1 MYDFNFICRESKQN
15 KQGVAPIELS
25 IIINGKRTYV
35 ALPLKCNAIEFRKKM
50 NSKRNNEI
58 LEYTSAVRLQLNK
71 YINDMMMRDI
81 AITAQSL
88 KEHFLNGGVKVYMLS
103 DLKSDYLK
111 HYKKKVDTGV
121 ATAGVYRKYELAIDK
136 FIAYIGKDI
145 ECDKITCIDIDG
157 FYLELSKTMKRTS
170 ANYVLVRLKT
180 FFIFAVNSGKI
191 KLNPF
196 NQVTIDRKPNEVDKL
211 DRTEIE
217 VIKRKNFIGRLD
229 KVRDL
234 FLFQCYTALSY
245 VDMCNL
251 SYSDIQEKDGLHF
264 INKPRQKTKV
274 AFFAVIND
282 DAMAILEKYDYQLP
296 LLSNQKYNAYLKE
309 IGDICNI
316 SKPLHSHLARH
327 TCATQLLNDGMSL
340 EIVAKVLGHTNTR
353 QTMQYAKLLD
363 DTVLQAFK
371 KIG

>member
-1 MYDFNFICRESKQN
+1 MYDFSFICRESKQD
-15 KQGVAPIELS
+15 KKGFAPIELS

-35 ALPLKCNAIEFRKKM
+35 SLPLKCNAIDFKKKIT
-50 NSKRNNEI
+50 SKRNNDI

-71 YINDMMMRDI
+71 HINDMMMRDI

-88 KEHFLNGGVKVYMLS
+88 KEYFLNGGVKCYMLLQ
-103 DLKSDYLK
+103 LKSDYLS
-111 HYKKKVDTGV
+111 HYQKKVDTGV
-121 ATAGVYRKYELAIDK
+121 ATPGVYRKYELAIDK
-136 FIAYIGKDI
+136 FISYIGKDI
-145 ECDKITCIDIDG
+145 EVDKITCIDIDG
-157 FYLELSKTMKRTS
+157 FHLELSKTMQRTS

-180 FFIFAVNSGKI
+180 FFIFACNAGKL

-196 NQVTIDRKPNEVDKL
+196 NQVTIDRKPNDVEKL

-251 SYSDIQEKDGLHF
+251 SYSDIQEKDGMYF
-264 INKPRQKTKV
+264 VNKPRQKTKV
-274 AFFAVIND
+274 NFFAVINT
-282 DAMAILEKYDYQLP
+282 DAMDILRKYDYELP

-316 SKPLHSHLARH
+316 SKTLHSHLARH
-327 TCATQLLNDGMSL
+327 TCATQLLNDGISI

-353 QTMQYAKLLD
+353 QTQQYAKLLD